1 MCKGINKYMDT
12 DGHFRAVRIK
22 RTQHYPI
29 AATRGMF
36 TKLRPNMKLNCRF
49 TLTQTTEP
57 LIENFR
63 KFEFYTQLA
72 GK

>member
-12 DGHFRAVRIK
+12 DGHFRVVHIK
-22 RTQHYPI
+22 RTQRYPI

-36 TKLRPNMKLNCRF
+36 TKLRPNMMLNCRF
-49 TLTQTTEP
+49 TLTKTTEP

-63 KFEFYTQLA
+63 EFKFYTQLA

>member
-1 MCKGINKYMDT
+1 MCKGINNYMDT
-12 DGHFRAVRIK
+12 DGHFRVVRIK
-22 RTQHYPI
+22 RTRHYPI
-29 AATRGMF
+29 VATRGMF
-36 TKLRPNMKLNCRF
+36 TKLRPNMILNCRF

-63 KFEFYTQLA
+63 EFKFYTQLA